1 MLQSSNQVPPTPIPN
16 NSATATTT
24 INPMPHMSNNDN
36 NMWAQPKPSI
46 PPQMAQPHG
55 VKFNKYCL
63 KHLINKLFCFFF
75 F

>member
-36 NMWAQPKPSI
+36 MWAQPKPSV
-46 PPQMAQPHG
+46 PQMAQPHG
-55 VKFNKYCL
+55 VKFN
-63 KHLINKLFCFFF
+63 
-75 F
+75 